1 MKKYQAAYKDW
12 EQKPQKSARSWWLAC
27 LGTERH
33 DARRIDNQLRGRSGR
48 QGDPGS
54 SRFYVSLEDDLMR
67 IFGGEQV
74 SKLMDFLKIP
84 EDQPIE
90 SGMVSKSLEQAQTK
104 VEGFHFDMRKR
115 VVEYDDVMNKQRE
128 IIYKRRYAI
137 LEEAD
142 DKDESHQLKDR
153 ILELLDTEI
162 DNIVNARAAQGLSDE
177 EYDAIIKEFL
187 SYYSV

>member
-1 MKKYQAAYKDW
+1 VAHLPDKPDTKASAAEKKAYEAAYKEW
-12 EQKPQKSARSWWLAC
+12 QKRHQEVVDLGGLHV

-54 SRFYVSLEDDLMR
+54 SRFYISLEDDLMR

-74 SKLMDFLKIP
+74 SRLMDMLKIP

-142 DKDESHQLKDR
+142 DKDESSKLKDR
-153 ILELLDTEI
+153 ILEMI
-162 DNIVNARAAQGLSDE
+162 DPISTTSSTPGLRP
-177 EYDAIIKEFL
+177 
-187 SYYSV
+187 V